1 MIPKRAII
9 LKRDKPTL
17 FCVHGGPGLD
27 HQSLLPG
34 LKSLENRF
42 NLVFVDLRW
51 DGASSVEAYASQV
64 CEAVRA
70 LAPTSPIGI
79 FGHSFGGH
87 VAMEAL
93 ASAPAFFDFG
103 ILCATF
109 CRAVDWFEYLSYTSK
124 LLHHPSAVE
133 IEARYNQS
141 PKTDDDFKT
150 MMLAYAPL
158 YFPELSVEAARDIM
172 AKWNYSAAPYNDAVA
187 NIYAK
192 IDMTQRCR
200 RIMAKCLVIG
210 GGQDKIIPPDEAHKL
225 SKLIHNAGAVIIPD
239 AGHFPFLTR
248 PAEFQQAVEQY
259 FISL

>member
-1 MIPKRAII
+1 MKKNR
-9 LKRDKPTL
+9 PTL

-27 HQSLLPG
+27 RQSLLPG
-34 LKSLENRF
+34 ITSLETQF

-51 DGASSVEAYASQV
+51 DGASSVESYASQV
-64 CEAVRA
+64 CEVVQKT
-70 LAPTSPIGI
+70 APSSPIGI

-109 CRAVDWFEYLSYTSK
+109 CNAADWFEYISYTSK
-124 LLHHPSAVE
+124 LLHHPSAAE
-133 IEARYNQS
+133 IEAHYNQS
-141 PKTDDDFKT
+141 LKTDDDFKE

-172 AKWNYSAAPYNDAVA
+172 KKWNYFAAPYNDAVA

-210 GGQDKIIPPDEAHKL
+210 GGQDKIVPPDEPDKL
-225 SKLIHNAGAVIIPD
+225 AKLIHNATAAIIDD
-239 AGHFPFLTR
+239 AGHFPFLTK
-248 PAEFQQAVEQY
+248 PNEFQRVVEQY
-259 FISL
+259 FTSAGLLRDA